1 MLFSKSEIEYAF
13 FSLYKKYNFI
23 TDTNHNIYK
32 TKKIWNVVKKKKKGK
47 FIFKKSFLLR
57 SRRKSKTNTNILGII
72 NM

>member
-32 TKKIWNVVKKKKKGK
+32 TKKIWNVVKKKKKEN
-47 FIFKKSFLLR
+47 SFL
-57 SRRKSKTNTNILGII
+57 RKVFCLGHVRKAKPIQTY
-72 NM
+72 

>member
-32 TKKIWNVVKKKKKGK
+32 TKKIWNVVKKKK
-47 FIFKKSFLLR
+47 
-57 SRRKSKTNTNILGII
+57 RKIHF
-72 NM
+72 